1 VDGHRIVEIGTVELV
16 NRSPTGKT
24 FHRYLCPQRDI
35 PADAAAVHG
44 LTAEFLAD
52 KPLFGAVADEFLS
65 FVGGAPLAAHNT
77 RFDIAFLNAVLLRPR
92 GRGCHKARQAGVK
105 AF

>member
-1 VDGHRIVEIGTVELV
+1 LDGHRVVEIGTVELI

-35 PADAAAVHG
+35 PADAVGVHG

-52 KPLFGAVADEFLS
+52 KPLFAAVAPTS
-65 FVGGAPLAAHNT
+65 S
-77 RFDIAFLNAVLLRPR
+77 
-92 GRGCHKARQAGVK
+92 
-105 AF
+105 

>member
-1 VDGHRIVEIGTVELV
+1 MDGHRIVEIGTVELV

-52 KPLFGAVADEFLS
+52 KPLFGAVADEFLA